1 MTFAKYLIIDL
12 SFFAL
17 QLFYENVTC
26 EKNLVP
32 QLRLKKLSTNQIIVF
47 FDHQYLWK
55 GSVDT

>member
-1 MTFAKYLIIDL
+1 MTFAKYLMIDL

-17 QLFYENVTC
+17 QSYKNVTS

-55 GSVDT
+55 GPIDT